1 MAMSKY
7 AIEATAIIDAPA
19 NVVFDY
25 INDMNH
31 FGQWSP
37 FAQLD
42 KSLTAEVGAINK
54 GVGASYSYQGKMIG
68 SGEMTFTKIE
78 TNELIEISMDFGAPN
93 PSHADIEWRL
103 VAEGTLTRFT
113 WAMVGERNLKNRIM
127 AKVFNLN
134 KVMTKHFA
142 DGLNNVKAHVEKT
155 K

>member
-1 MAMSKY
+1 MAMKKY
-7 AIEATAIIDAPA
+7 AIEATAIIGAPT

-37 FAQLD
+37 FAKLD
-42 KSLTAEVGAINK
+42 QSLTAEVGAINS
-54 GVGASYSYQGKMIG
+54 GVGASYSYKGKMIG

-78 TNELIEISMDFGAPN
+78 ANKLIEISMDFGAPN
-93 PSHADIEWRL
+93 PSHADIVWSL
-103 VAEGTLTRFT
+103 VAEGALTRFT

-127 AKVFNLN
+127 AAVFNLN

-142 DGLNNVKAHVEKT
+142 DGLNNVKAQVEKT